1 MTDNDLEYTKTWLEI
16 HLFSFREAKKL
27 LLANIEKAT
36 GLTPSGRTAKQ
47 FQEFADIVIDLAN
60 IASWV
65 KNAHR
70 AKKMELYQRARDS
83 IVRMKELAEIFERRH
98 QAVQTLKALARRKT
112 LPKV

>member
-36 GLTPSGRTAKQ
+36 GLSGRIAKQ
-47 FQEFADIVIDLAN
+47 FQEFANIVIDLAN

-112 LPKV
+112 LPRV